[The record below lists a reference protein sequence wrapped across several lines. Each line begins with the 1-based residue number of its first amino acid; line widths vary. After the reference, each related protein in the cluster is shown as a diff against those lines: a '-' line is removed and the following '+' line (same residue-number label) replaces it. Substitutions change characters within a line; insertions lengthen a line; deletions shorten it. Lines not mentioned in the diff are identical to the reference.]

1 MGQHKILV
9 VDDEENI
16 LQVIRAYL
24 ERSGYIVYVA
34 ETGEAAL
41 QLHQLLHPDLI
52 ILDLMLPD
60 MSGEDICRKLRKTS
74 DIPILML
81 TAKSAE
87 DDKIN
92 GLLMG
97 ADDYVSKPFSPREL
111 VARVITLL
119 RRTGTTKKQEQA
131 LTFLQKR
138 LCVEP
143 ELHQVTLDQASITLT
158 PIEFKLL
165 YTLASQPKK
174 VFSRLELINHI
185 QGYGFDGYERTIDV
199 HIKNVRQKLNDD
211 PKHPSFISTVFGVGY
226 KFLVNRDEA

>member
-41 QLHQLLHPDLI
+41 QLHQLLQPDLI

-119 RRTGTTKKQEQA
+119 RRTGTMKKHSQA

-174 VFSRLELINHI
+174 VFSRLELVNHI

-199 HIKNVRQKLNDD
+199 HVKNVRQKLNDD
-211 PKHPSFISTVFGVGY
+211 PKQPTFISTVFGVGY

>member
-1 MGQHKILV
+1 MGQHKVLV

-41 QLHQLLHPDLI
+41 QLHQLLQPDLI

>member
-41 QLHQLLHPDLI
+41 QLHQLLQPDLI

>member
-34 ETGEAAL
+34 ETGKAAL
-41 QLHQLLHPDLI
+41 QLHQLLQPDLI

-119 RRTGTTKKQEQA
+119 RRTGTAKKQEQA

>member
-34 ETGEAAL
+34 ETGETAL
-41 QLHQLLHPDLI
+41 QVHQLLQPDLI

>member
-34 ETGEAAL
+34 ETGETAL
-41 QLHQLLHPDLI
+41 QVHQLLQPDLI

-143 ELHQVTLDQASITLT
+143 DLHQVTLDQASITLT

>member
-16 LQVIRAYL
+16 FQVIRAYL
-24 ERSGYIVYVA
+24 ERNSYIVYVA
-34 ETGEAAL
+34 ETGETAL
-41 QLHQLLHPDLI
+41 QLHQLLQPDLI

-174 VFSRLELINHI
+174 VFSRLELINQI

>member
-24 ERSGYIVYVA
+24 ERNGYIVYVA

-41 QLHQLLHPDLI
+41 QVHQLLQPDLI

>member
-41 QLHQLLHPDLI
+41 QLHQLLQPDLI

-119 RRTGTTKKQEQA
+119 RRTGTAKKQEQA

>member
-41 QLHQLLHPDLI
+41 QVHQLLQPDLI

>member
-34 ETGEAAL
+34 ETGETAL
-41 QLHQLLHPDLI
+41 QVHQLLQPDLI

-143 ELHQVTLDQASITLT
+143 DLHQVTLDQDSITLT

>member
-1 MGQHKILV
+1 MNQQKILV

-34 ETGEAAL
+34 ETGEIAL
-41 QLHQLLHPDLI
+41 QLHQLLQPDLL

-60 MSGEDICRKLRKTS
+60 MSGEDICRQLRKIS
-74 DIPILML
+74 DTPIIML
-81 TAKSAE
+81 TAKSSE

-97 ADDYVSKPFSPREL
+97 ADDYVIKPFSPREL

-119 RRTGTTKKQEQA
+119 RRTNTTKKQEHV
-131 LTFLQKR
+131 LTFLKKR

-143 ELHQVTLDQASITLT
+143 ELHQVTLDQAIITLT

-165 YTLASQPKK
+165 YTLASQPKR
-174 VFSRLELINHI
+174 VFSRLELVNQI

-199 HIKNVRQKLNDD
+199 HIKNVRQKLHDD

-226 KFLVNRDEA
+226 KFMVNRDEA

>member
-41 QLHQLLHPDLI
+41 QVHQLLQPDLI

-143 ELHQVTLDQASITLT
+143 DLHQVTLDQASITLT